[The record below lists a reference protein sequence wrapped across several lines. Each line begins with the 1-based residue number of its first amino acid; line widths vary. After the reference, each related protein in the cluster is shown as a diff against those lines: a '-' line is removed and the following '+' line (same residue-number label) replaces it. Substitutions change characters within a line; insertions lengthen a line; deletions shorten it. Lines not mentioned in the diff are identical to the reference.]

1 MTAIALAWNP
11 RIVAFPAQL
20 APEPFMS
27 QPQITDEDLLQ
38 RAGRGDARAFEQ
50 LYDRMAPRL
59 FGLLRQMLH
68 DEREAEDV
76 LQDGFVLLWE
86 RASTFDPDRSKA
98 FTWAVMLFRHK
109 AIDRMRM
116 LGRRNRLVDSAI
128 LEQTTLAS
136 SVHAS
141 TVDGVLAAERGMV
154 VREALNE
161 LPKEQR
167 QLIEFAFL
175 KGLTH
180 HVISESL
187 GIPLGTVKTNIRRGL
202 LRLRDLLKGGA

>member
-1 MTAIALAWNP
+1 
-11 RIVAFPAQL
+11 
-20 APEPFMS
+20 MS
-27 QPQITDEDLLQ
+27 QPELSEEDLLQ
-38 RAGRGDARAFEQ
+38 RAGRGDARAFDQ

-59 FGLLRQMLH
+59 YGLVRQMFN
-68 DEREAEDV
+68 DEREAEDT

-116 LGRRNRLVDSAI
+116 LGRRNRLVDSSV
-128 LEQTTLAS
+128 LEQTTLELPS
-136 SVHAS
+136 DVSVDEEIEAH
-141 TVDGVLAAERGMV
+141 ERGV
-154 VREALNE
+154 VVHDALKE

-180 HVISESL
+180 HVIAESL

>member
-1 MTAIALAWNP
+1 
-11 RIVAFPAQL
+11 
-20 APEPFMS
+20 MS
-27 QPQITDEDLLQ
+27 QSELNEEDLLQ
-38 RAGRGDARAFEQ
+38 RAGRGDSRAFDH

-68 DEREAEDV
+68 DEREAEDA

-86 RASTFDPDRSKA
+86 RAATFDADRSKA

-128 LEQTTLAS
+128 LDQTTLTAS
-136 SVHAS
+136 AHAG
-141 TVDGVLAAERGMV
+141 VDDEVQSNEHGVV
-154 VREALNE
+154 VREALSE
-161 LPKEQR
+161 LPNDQR

-180 HVISESL
+180 HVIAESL
-187 GIPLGTVKTNIRRGL
+187 GLPLGTVKTNIRRGL

>member
-1 MTAIALAWNP
+1 
-11 RIVAFPAQL
+11 
-20 APEPFMS
+20 MS
-27 QPQITDEDLLQ
+27 QSELSEEDLLQ
-38 RAGRGDARAFEQ
+38 RAGRGDSRAFDQ

-68 DEREAEDV
+68 DEREAEDI
-76 LQDGFVLLWE
+76 LQDGFVQLWE
-86 RASTFDPDRSKA
+86 RASTFEAERSKA

-116 LGRRNRLVDSAI
+116 LGRRNRLVESAV
-128 LEQTTLAS
+128 LEQTILGAS
-136 SVHAS
+136 SHAS
-141 TVDGVLAAERGMV
+141 ADDEVQANERGVV

-180 HVISESL
+180 HVIAESM

>member
-1 MTAIALAWNP
+1 
-11 RIVAFPAQL
+11 
-20 APEPFMS
+20 MS
-27 QPQITDEDLLQ
+27 QPELSEEDLLQ
-38 RAGRGDARAFEQ
+38 RAGRGDARAFDQ
-50 LYDRMAPRL
+50 LYDRLAPRL

-68 DEREAEDV
+68 DEREAEDT

-86 RASTFDPDRSKA
+86 RASTFDPDRSRA

-109 AIDRMRM
+109 AIDRMRT

-128 LEQTTLAS
+128 LERTTLGTS
-136 SVHAS
+136 SY
-141 TVDGVLAAERGMV
+141 TGVDDEVQANERGLL
-154 VREALNE
+154 VRDALGE
-161 LPKEQR
+161 LPKDQR
-167 QLIEFAFL
+167 QMIEFAFL

-180 HVISESL
+180 HVIAESL

>member
-1 MTAIALAWNP
+1 
-11 RIVAFPAQL
+11 
-20 APEPFMS
+20 MS
-27 QPQITDEDLLQ
+27 QPELSEEDLLQ
-38 RAGRGDARAFEQ
+38 RAGRGDSRAFDQ

-68 DEREAEDV
+68 DEREAEDI

-86 RASTFDPDRSKA
+86 RASTFDAERSKA

-116 LGRRNRLVDSAI
+116 LGRRNRLVDSAA
-128 LEQTTLAS
+128 LEQSTLGAS
-136 SVHAS
+136 FQAGADEEVQAH
-141 TVDGVLAAERGMV
+141 ERRLV
-154 VREALNE
+154 VGEALNE

-180 HVISESL
+180 HVIAESL

>member
-1 MTAIALAWNP
+1 
-11 RIVAFPAQL
+11 
-20 APEPFMS
+20 
-27 QPQITDEDLLQ
+27 
-38 RAGRGDARAFEQ
+38 
-50 LYDRMAPRL
+50 
-59 FGLLRQMLH
+59 MLH
-68 DEREAEDV
+68 DEREAEDI

-86 RASTFDPDRSKA
+86 RAATFDPERSKA

-116 LGRRNRLVDSAI
+116 LGRRNRLVESAV
-128 LEQTTLAS
+128 LEQTTLAAP
-136 SVHAS
+136 VHAGADEE
-141 TVDGVLAAERGMV
+141 VEARERGV
-154 VREALNE
+154 VVHEALNE

-180 HVISESL
+180 HVIAESL